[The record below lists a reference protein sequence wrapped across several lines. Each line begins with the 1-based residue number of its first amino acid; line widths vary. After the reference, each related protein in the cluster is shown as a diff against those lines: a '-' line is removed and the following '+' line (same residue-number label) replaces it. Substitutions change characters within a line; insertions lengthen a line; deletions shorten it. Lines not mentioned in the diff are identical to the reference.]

1 VRATRVKALR
11 LKVMDAV
18 RVALSNCATNIGARL
33 QQRLNQADGDEKM
46 GWEIKLE
53 QFDQA
58 KGSIGNG
65 SLEEGKLSLDG
76 LKAALH

>member
-1 VRATRVKALR
+1 VRTTRVKALR

-18 RVALSNCATNIGARL
+18 RVVLSTRATNIGGRL
-33 QQRLNQADGDEKM
+33 QQRLIQTVGDDTI
-46 GWEIKLE
+46 GWQIKLE

-65 SLEEGKLSLDG
+65 SLEEGKLSLD
-76 LKAALH
+76 ALESALV